1 MDPPR
6 SLKHVRGGRT
16 VKTQIPN
23 PYNFNLPVS
32 PEMFY
37 GRKNELKKIIDDL
50 TGIRGNSIALVGG
63 RRIGKTSLL
72 ESLLRKLEEPSN
84 QQFVF
89 TIPVFIDLSGAGIA
103 SSAML
108 FQSFSDQ
115 AQRIISDRI
124 GLNLDP
130 LVLSNESPPAPK
142 LSRLLPDWN
151 QAILLKTGIPLR
163 LIVVFDECERI
174 VKEPWASE
182 LYGALRHLIVGQ
194 STRSLFKV
202 VMVGSQTFLGRVRQE
217 GSPLRNVLN
226 YHYLNALDSDA
237 ARALINEPA
246 LELLSNE
253 IIEAI
258 IAKSGRHPF
267 LIQYLMYHLWNYELN
282 KLDISFVENIS
293 RSFYHQRGDFEDWF
307 NGLSLTA
314 RKIYANIVEAKTP
327 MSEKDLR
334 QIFSI
339 PTPDFSPSL
348 ESLSYHGLVL
358 DDGNGRYIAGSRM
371 FQIWFTENV
380 GPVSL
385 INDTRQNRSKAKR
398 KSKRIY
404 GNKSSVI
411 KILFLAANPKD
422 TAPLRL
428 DEEIRAI
435 DNALLQAKFR
445 DRFDIKQHWAV
456 RVFDLQ
462 GYLLR
467 YKPDI
472 VHFSGHGNSSSGIIL
487 EDEMGTSHE
496 VSPRAL
502 SQLFS
507 VLKDK
512 IRCVVLNACYS
523 ENQAKAIAEHI
534 DCVIGMS
541 RAISDKAA
549 IEFAQSFYQGLGY
562 GRDVKTSFD
571 LGCVEIDLKNL
582 DEEST
587 PKIVALREDPK
598 KIVFT

>member
-1 MDPPR
+1 MIN
-6 SLKHVRGGRT
+6 
-16 VKTQIPN
+16 QIPN

-37 GRKNELKKIIDDL
+37 GRKEELKKIMDDL
-50 TGIRGNSIALVGG
+50 TGARGNSIALVGG

-72 ESLLRKLEEPSN
+72 EALLRKLEESSRR
-84 QQFVF
+84 QFIF
-89 TIPVFIDLSGAGIA
+89 TVPVFIDLSGAGIA
-103 SSAML
+103 SPTML

-124 GLNLDP
+124 GLTLEP
-130 LVLSNESPPAPK
+130 LVLSNEYPPAPK

-151 QAILLKTGIPLR
+151 QAILREAGIPLR
-163 LIVVFDECERI
+163 LIVIFDECERI
-174 VKEPWASE
+174 VKEHWAPE

-194 STRSLFKV
+194 TTRSLFKV
-202 VMVGSQTFLGRVRQE
+202 VMVGSQTFLSRVRQE

-226 YHYLNALDSDA
+226 YHYLNAMDADS
-237 ARALINEPA
+237 ARALITVPFIKS
-246 LELLSNE
+246 LSNE
-253 IIEAI
+253 FVEAI

-267 LIQYLMYHLWNYELN
+267 LIQYLMYHLWNQEFTN
-282 KLDISFVENIS
+282 IDISVVEKVS

-307 NGLSLTA
+307 YELSLTA
-314 RKIYANIVEAKTP
+314 QRMYTNLVESETSI
-327 MSEKDLR
+327 SEKDLR
-334 QIFSI
+334 QIFSTPI
-339 PTPDFSPSL
+339 PDFSSSL

-358 DDGNGRYIAGSRM
+358 DGGDGTYMAGSQM
-371 FQIWFTENV
+371 FQIWFKENV
-380 GPVSL
+380 GNIS
-385 INDTRQNRSKAKR
+385 SKNGAEPSRPKAER

-404 GNKSSVI
+404 SNKSSVI

-422 TAPLRL
+422 TPPLRL

-487 EDEMGTSHE
+487 EDEIGNSHE

-512 IRCVVLNACYS
+512 MRCVVLNACYS

-541 RAISDKAA
+541 RAISDNAA

-582 DEEST
+582 NEEST
-587 PKIVALREDPK
+587 PKIVALRKDPK